1 MEKVRGQPPTPA
13 SLTPSPPV
21 PFFIYSRTHPQY
33 ISVLILVNSPLSPLP
48 FCLLHTTMVAL
59 LRFAWFCFALL
70 FCFVRL
76 GRTAYRGVGED
87 ATAGRG
93 EETQRSH
100 QCVGVRRDPH
110 LRYSTAPRP
119 LTHTLIDAIP
129 QVLYCPHT
137 PHSSDAIPQVLYC
150 PHTPHPIHIPLLM
163 HSFLMHYISYR
174 RHTPYT
180 YPL

>member
-93 EETQRSH
+93 EETQRGH

-110 LRYSTAPRP
+110 LRYSTAPTPR
-119 LTHTLIDAIP
+119 THTLSP
-129 QVLYCPHT
+129 T
-137 PHSSDAIPQVLYC
+137 
-150 PHTPHPIHIPLLM
+150 PLLVQY
-163 HSFLMHYISYR
+163 HRYCTVATPLTLLMHYIRYR
-174 RHTPYT
+174 PHTHTHTPYT
-180 YPL
+180 YPHPY